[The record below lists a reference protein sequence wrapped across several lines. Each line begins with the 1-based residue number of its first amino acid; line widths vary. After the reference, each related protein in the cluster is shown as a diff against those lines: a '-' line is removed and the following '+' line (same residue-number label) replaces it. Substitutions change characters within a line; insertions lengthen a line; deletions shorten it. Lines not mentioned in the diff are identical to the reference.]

1 MLNNLIENFDMKG
14 RSMNKNKQ
22 KQGNSVYKTIMTILA
37 TAIVTFIITTVWI
50 YGSAT
55 NSSTETAI
63 GNATKS
69 SSLSAKLS
77 VIRNKIDQEY
87 IGEIDENALIEG
99 AIKGYVAGLGDEYT
113 EYLPKTEMTSFT
125 EDIEGEF
132 VGIGVYITKDTE
144 NNQILVYGTIPDSP
158 AEGAGLKTGDII
170 TSVDGVE
177 CNGDD
182 YDTITNSIKGKEGT
196 KVNIGILRNGEELNF
211 EIERKTVEVKHVTS
225 QKLENNIGYISIASF
240 EGDVSTQFENA
251 YNDLANQGITSLIID
266 IRNNGGGIVDEAIDI
281 AEMMT
286 DKGQTLLI
294 ESDKNGDE
302 EVITSEKDKTITMP
316 IVLLVNEYS
325 ASASEILAG
334 ILKENVKNA
343 TLIGNTTYGKGV
355 IQTLYPLTDGS
366 GIKITTNEYF
376 TPNHNKINKI
386 GVEPDIKIDDYLYT
400 GTFDLEN
407 DTQLKKAIE
416 ELE

>member
-1 MLNNLIENFDMKG
+1 
-14 RSMNKNKQ
+14 MNTKKRKQ
-22 KQGNSVYKTIMTILA
+22 DNSIYKTIMTIIA

-50 YGSAT
+50 FGSAT
-55 NSSTETAI
+55 NISTESAI
-63 GNATKS
+63 GNAAKS

-77 VIRNKIDQEY
+77 IIRNKINEEY
-87 IGEIDENALIEG
+87 IGEINENDLIEG
-99 AIKGYVAGLGDEYT
+99 AIKGYVSGLNDVYT
-113 EYLPKTEMTSFT
+113 EYLPESEMSSYT

-132 VGIGVYITKDTE
+132 VGIGVYITKDAE

-158 AEGAGLKTGDII
+158 AEEAGLKTGDII

-196 KVNIGILRNGEELNF
+196 KVSIGILRNGEELSF
-211 EIERKTVEVKHVTS
+211 EIERKTVEVKHITF
-225 QKLENNIGYISIASF
+225 QKLENNIGYINISSF
-240 EGDVSTQFENA
+240 EGDVSAQFETA

-266 IRNNGGGIVDEAIDI
+266 IRNNGGGIVDEALDI

-286 DKGQTLLI
+286 EKGQILLI
-294 ESDKNGDE
+294 ESDKNGNE
-302 EVITSEKDKTITMP
+302 EVIKSEKSKTITMP
-316 IVLLVNEYS
+316 IMLLVNEYS

-334 ILKENVKNA
+334 ILKENVENA

-376 TPNHNKINKI
+376 TPNHNEINKTGI
-386 GVEPDIKIDDYLYT
+386 EPDIKVDDYLFT
-400 GTFDLEN
+400 GILDLDN
-407 DTQLKKAIE
+407 DIQLKRAIE
-416 ELE
+416 ELM

>member
-1 MLNNLIENFDMKG
+1 
-14 RSMNKNKQ
+14 MNTKKRKQ
-22 KQGNSVYKTIMTILA
+22 DNSIYKTIMTIIA

-50 YGSAT
+50 FGSAT
-55 NSSTETAI
+55 NISTESAI
-63 GNATKS
+63 GNAAKS

-77 VIRNKIDQEY
+77 IIRNKINEEY
-87 IGEIDENALIEG
+87 IGEINENDLIEG
-99 AIKGYVAGLGDEYT
+99 AIKGYVSGLNDVYT
-113 EYLPKTEMTSFT
+113 EYLPESEMSSYT

-132 VGIGVYITKDTE
+132 VGIGVYITKDAE

-158 AEGAGLKTGDII
+158 AEEAGLKTGDII

-196 KVNIGILRNGEELNF
+196 KVSIGILRNGEELSF
-211 EIERKTVEVKHVTS
+211 EIERKTVEVKHITF
-225 QKLENNIGYISIASF
+225 QKLENNIGYINISSF
-240 EGDVSTQFENA
+240 EGDVSAQFETA

-266 IRNNGGGIVDEAIDI
+266 IRNNGGGIVDEALDI

-286 DKGQTLLI
+286 EKGQILLI
-294 ESDKNGDE
+294 ESDKNGNE
-302 EVITSEKDKTITMP
+302 EVIKSEKSKTITMP
-316 IVLLVNEYS
+316 IMLLVNEYS

-334 ILKENVKNA
+334 ILKENVENA

-376 TPNHNKINKI
+376 TPNHNEINKI
-386 GVEPDIKIDDYLYT
+386 GIEPDIKVDDYLFT
-400 GTFDLEN
+400 GILDLDN
-407 DTQLKKAIE
+407 DIQLKRAIE
-416 ELE
+416 ELM

>member
-1 MLNNLIENFDMKG
+1 
-14 RSMNKNKQ
+14 MNTKKRKQ
-22 KQGNSVYKTIMTILA
+22 DNSIYKTIMTIIA

-50 YGSAT
+50 FGSAT
-55 NSSTETAI
+55 NISTESAI
-63 GNATKS
+63 GNAAKS

-77 VIRNKIDQEY
+77 IIRNKINEEY
-87 IGEIDENALIEG
+87 IGEINENDLIEG
-99 AIKGYVAGLGDEYT
+99 AIKGYVSGLNDVYT
-113 EYLPKTEMTSFT
+113 EYLPESEMSSYT

-132 VGIGVYITKDTE
+132 VGIGVYITKDAE

-158 AEGAGLKTGDII
+158 AEEAGLKTGDII

-196 KVNIGILRNGEELNF
+196 KVSIGILRNSEELSF
-211 EIERKTVEVKHVTS
+211 EIERKTVEVKHITF
-225 QKLENNIGYISIASF
+225 QKLENNIGYINISSF
-240 EGDVSTQFENA
+240 EGDVSAQFETA

-266 IRNNGGGIVDEAIDI
+266 IRNNGGGIVDEALDI

-286 DKGQTLLI
+286 EKGQILLI
-294 ESDKNGDE
+294 ESDKNGNE
-302 EVITSEKDKTITMP
+302 EIIKSEKSKTITMP
-316 IVLLVNEYS
+316 IMLLVNEYS

-334 ILKENVKNA
+334 ILKENVENA

-376 TPNHNKINKI
+376 TPNHNEINKI
-386 GVEPDIKIDDYLYT
+386 GIEPDIKVDDYLFT
-400 GTFDLEN
+400 GILDLDN
-407 DTQLKKAIE
+407 DIQLKRAIE
-416 ELE
+416 ELM

>member
-1 MLNNLIENFDMKG
+1 
-14 RSMNKNKQ
+14 MNINKK
-22 KQGNSVYKTIMTILA
+22 KQGNSIYKTIMTIIA
-37 TAIVTFIITTVWI
+37 TAIITSIVTIVWI
-50 YGSAT
+50 YGSAEL
-55 NSSTETAI
+55 SSTESAI
-63 GNATKS
+63 GSAAKS

-87 IGEIDENALIEG
+87 IGEIDENDLIEG
-99 AIKGYVAGLGDEYT
+99 AIKGYVSGLNDEYT
-113 EYLPKTEMTSFT
+113 EYLTVDEMSSFT

-144 NNQILVYGTIPDSP
+144 NNTILVYGTIPDSP
-158 AEGAGLKTGDII
+158 AQVAGLKTGDII

-182 YDTITNSIKGKEGT
+182 YDTITNSIKGVEGT
-196 KVNIGILRNGEELNF
+196 KVTIGILRDGEELSF

-225 QKLENNIGYISIASF
+225 QKLENNIGYIYISSF
-240 EGDVSTQFENA
+240 EGDVSSQFEEA

-266 IRNNGGGIVDEAIDI
+266 IRNNGGGIVDESLDI

-286 DKGQTLLI
+286 DKGQILLI
-294 ESDKNGDE
+294 ESDKNGEE
-302 EVITSEKDKTITMP
+302 EVIKAGEDKTITMP

-334 ILKENVKNA
+334 ILKENVENA

-376 TPNHNKINKI
+376 TPNHNTINKI
-386 GVEPDIKIDDYLYT
+386 GVEPDIKVDDYLFL
-400 GTFDLEN
+400 GTLDLEN
-407 DTQLKKAIE
+407 DTQIKRAME
-416 ELE
+416 ELLQ

>member
-1 MLNNLIENFDMKG
+1 MNLYK
-14 RSMNKNKQ
+14 K
-22 KQGNSVYKTIMTILA
+22 KQGNSIYKTIMTIIA
-37 TAIVTFIITTVWI
+37 TAIITSIVTIVWI
-50 YGSAT
+50 YGSAEL
-55 NSSTETAI
+55 SSTESAI
-63 GNATKS
+63 GSAAKS

-87 IGEIDENALIEG
+87 IGEIDENDLIDG
-99 AIKGYVAGLGDEYT
+99 AIKGYVSGLNDEYT
-113 EYLPKTEMTSFT
+113 EYLTVDEMSSFT

-144 NNQILVYGTIPDSP
+144 NNTILVYGTIPDSP
-158 AEGAGLKTGDII
+158 AQVAGLKTGDII

-182 YDTITNSIKGKEGT
+182 YDTITNNIKGVEGT
-196 KVNIGILRNGEELNF
+196 KVTIGILRDGEELSF

-225 QKLENNIGYISIASF
+225 QKLENNIGYIYISSF
-240 EGDVSTQFENA
+240 EGDVSSQFEEA

-266 IRNNGGGIVDEAIDI
+266 IRNNGGGIVDESLDI

-294 ESDKNGDE
+294 ESDKNGEE
-302 EVITSEKDKTITMP
+302 EVIKAEEDKTITMP

-334 ILKENVKNA
+334 ILKENVENA

-376 TPNHNKINKI
+376 TPNHNTINKI
-386 GVEPDIKIDDYLYT
+386 GVEPDIKVDDYLFL
-400 GTFDLEN
+400 GTLDLEN
-407 DTQLKKAIE
+407 DTQIKRAME
-416 ELE
+416 ELLQ

>member
-1 MLNNLIENFDMKG
+1 
-14 RSMNKNKQ
+14 MNINKK
-22 KQGNSVYKTIMTILA
+22 KQGNSIYKTIMTIIA
-37 TAIVTFIITTVWI
+37 TAIITSIVTIVWI
-50 YGSAT
+50 YGSAEL
-55 NSSTETAI
+55 SSTESAI
-63 GNATKS
+63 GSAAKS

-87 IGEIDENALIEG
+87 IGEIGENDLIEG
-99 AIKGYVAGLGDEYT
+99 AIKGYVSGLNDEYT
-113 EYLPKTEMTSFT
+113 EYLTVDEMSSFT

-144 NNQILVYGTIPDSP
+144 NNTILVYGTIPDSP
-158 AEGAGLKTGDII
+158 AQVAGLKTGDII

-182 YDTITNSIKGKEGT
+182 YDTITNNIKGVEGT
-196 KVNIGILRNGEELNF
+196 KVTIGILRDGEELSF

-225 QKLENNIGYISIASF
+225 QKLENNIGYIYISSF
-240 EGDVSTQFENA
+240 EGDVSSQFEEA

-266 IRNNGGGIVDEAIDI
+266 IRNNGGGIVDESLDI

-294 ESDKNGDE
+294 ESDKNGEE
-302 EVITSEKDKTITMP
+302 EVIKAEEDKTITMP

-334 ILKENVKNA
+334 ILKENVENA

-376 TPNHNKINKI
+376 TPNHNTINKI
-386 GVEPDIKIDDYLYT
+386 GVEPDIKVDDYLFL
-400 GTFDLEN
+400 GTLDLDN
-407 DTQLKKAIE
+407 DTQIKRAME
-416 ELE
+416 ELLQ

>member
-1 MLNNLIENFDMKG
+1 MKVK
-14 RSMNKNKQ
+14 NKNK
-22 KQGNSVYKTIMTILA
+22 GNSVYKTIMTIVA
-37 TAIVTFIITTVWI
+37 TAIVTSIITTIWI
-50 YGSAT
+50 YGSAQLA
-55 NSSTETAI
+55 STESAI
-63 GNATKS
+63 GNAAKS
-69 SSLSAKLS
+69 SSLAAKLA
-77 VIRNKIDQEY
+77 VIRNKIDEEY
-87 IGEIDENALIEG
+87 IGEIDENDLIDG
-99 AIKGYVAGLGDEYT
+99 AIKGYVSGLNDVYT
-113 EYLPKTEMTSFT
+113 EYLTQDEMSTFT

-132 VGIGVYITKDTE
+132 VGIGVYITKDTGR
-144 NNQILVYGTIPDSP
+144 NLILVYGTIPDSP
-158 AEGAGLKTGDII
+158 AEKAGLKTGDII

-196 KVNIGILRNGEELNF
+196 KVKIGILRNDEEINF

-225 QKLENNIGYISIASF
+225 QVLDNNIGYIYISSF

-251 YNDLANQGITSLIID
+251 YNDLIKQGITSLIID
-266 IRNNGGGIVDEAIDI
+266 VRNNGGGIVNESLDI

-294 ESDKNGDE
+294 ESDKNGEE
-302 EVITSEKDKTITMP
+302 EVIKSEKDKTITMP

-334 ILKENVKNA
+334 ILKEDVDNC

-386 GVEPDIKIDDYLYT
+386 GIEPDIKVDDYLFT
-400 GTFDLEN
+400 GTLDKEN

-416 ELE
+416 ELNK

>member
-1 MLNNLIENFDMKG
+1 
-14 RSMNKNKQ
+14 MNINKK
-22 KQGNSVYKTIMTILA
+22 KQGNSIYKTIMTIIA
-37 TAIVTFIITTVWI
+37 TAIITSIVTIVWI
-50 YGSAT
+50 YGSAEL
-55 NSSTETAI
+55 SSTESAI
-63 GNATKS
+63 GSAAKS

-87 IGEIDENALIEG
+87 IGEIDENDLIEG
-99 AIKGYVAGLGDEYT
+99 AIKGYVSGLNDEYT
-113 EYLPKTEMTSFT
+113 EYLTVDEMSSFT

-144 NNQILVYGTIPDSP
+144 NNTILVYGTIPDSP
-158 AEGAGLKTGDII
+158 AQVAGLKTGDII

-182 YDTITNSIKGKEGT
+182 YDTITNNIKGVEGT
-196 KVNIGILRNGEELNF
+196 KVTIGILRDGEELSF

-225 QKLENNIGYISIASF
+225 QKLENNIGYIYISSF
-240 EGDVSTQFENA
+240 EGDVSSQFEEA

-266 IRNNGGGIVDEAIDI
+266 IRNNGGGIVDESLDI

-294 ESDKNGDE
+294 ESDKNGEE
-302 EVITSEKDKTITMP
+302 EVIKAEKDKTITMP

-334 ILKENVKNA
+334 ILKENVENA

-376 TPNHNKINKI
+376 TPNHNTINKI
-386 GVEPDIKIDDYLYT
+386 GVEPDIKVDDYLFL
-400 GTFDLEN
+400 GTLDLEN
-407 DTQLKKAIE
+407 DTQIKRAME
-416 ELE
+416 ELLQ

>member
-1 MLNNLIENFDMKG
+1 
-14 RSMNKNKQ
+14 MNTKKRKQ
-22 KQGNSVYKTIMTILA
+22 DNSIYKTIMTIIA

-50 YGSAT
+50 FGSAT
-55 NSSTETAI
+55 NISTESAI
-63 GNATKS
+63 GNAAKS

-77 VIRNKIDQEY
+77 IIRNKINEEY
-87 IGEIDENALIEG
+87 IGEINENDLIEG
-99 AIKGYVAGLGDEYT
+99 AIKGYVSGLNDVYT
-113 EYLPKTEMTSFT
+113 EYLPESEMSSYT

-132 VGIGVYITKDTE
+132 VGIGVYITKDAE

-158 AEGAGLKTGDII
+158 AEEAGLKTGDII

-196 KVNIGILRNGEELNF
+196 KVSIGILRNGEELNF
-211 EIERKTVEVKHVTS
+211 EIERKTVEVKHITF
-225 QKLENNIGYISIASF
+225 QKLENNIGYINISSF
-240 EGDVSTQFENA
+240 EGDVSAQFETA

-266 IRNNGGGIVDEAIDI
+266 IRNNGGGIVDEALDI

-286 DKGQTLLI
+286 EKGQILLI
-294 ESDKNGDE
+294 ESDKNGNE
-302 EVITSEKDKTITMP
+302 EIIKSEKSKTITMP
-316 IVLLVNEYS
+316 IMLLVNEYS

-334 ILKENVKNA
+334 ILKENVENA

-376 TPNHNKINKI
+376 TPNHNEINKI
-386 GVEPDIKIDDYLYT
+386 GIEPDIKVDDYLFT
-400 GTFDLEN
+400 GILDLDN
-407 DTQLKKAIE
+407 DIQLKRAIE
-416 ELE
+416 ELM

>member
-1 MLNNLIENFDMKG
+1 
-14 RSMNKNKQ
+14 MNTKKRKQ
-22 KQGNSVYKTIMTILA
+22 DNSIYKTIMTIIA

-50 YGSAT
+50 FGSAT
-55 NSSTETAI
+55 NISTESAI
-63 GNATKS
+63 GNAAKS

-77 VIRNKIDQEY
+77 IIRNKINEEY
-87 IGEIDENALIEG
+87 IGEINENDLIEG
-99 AIKGYVAGLGDEYT
+99 AIKGYVSGLNDVYT
-113 EYLPKTEMTSFT
+113 EYLPESEMSSYT

-132 VGIGVYITKDTE
+132 VGIGVYITKDAK

-158 AEGAGLKTGDII
+158 AEEAGLKTGDII

-196 KVNIGILRNGEELNF
+196 KVSIGILRNGEELSF
-211 EIERKTVEVKHVTS
+211 EIERKTVEVKHITF
-225 QKLENNIGYISIASF
+225 QKLENNIGYINISSF
-240 EGDVSTQFENA
+240 EGDVSAQFETA

-266 IRNNGGGIVDEAIDI
+266 IRNNGGGIVDEALDI

-286 DKGQTLLI
+286 EKGQILLI
-294 ESDKNGDE
+294 ESDKNGNE
-302 EVITSEKDKTITMP
+302 EIIKSEKSKTITMP
-316 IVLLVNEYS
+316 IMLLVNEYS

-334 ILKENVKNA
+334 ILKENVENA

-376 TPNHNKINKI
+376 TPNHNEINKI
-386 GVEPDIKIDDYLYT
+386 GIEPDIKVDDYLFT
-400 GTFDLEN
+400 GILDLDN
-407 DTQLKKAIE
+407 DIQLKRAIE
-416 ELE
+416 ELM

>member
-1 MLNNLIENFDMKG
+1 
-14 RSMNKNKQ
+14 MNTKKNKQ
-22 KQGNSVYKTIMTILA
+22 SNSIYKTIMTIVA
-37 TAIVTFIITTVWI
+37 TAIVTFVITTVWI
-50 YGSAT
+50 YSSAT
-55 NSSTETAI
+55 FTSTESAI
-63 GNATKS
+63 GNAAKAN
-69 SSLSAKLS
+69 SLAAKLS
-77 VIRNKIDQEY
+77 VIRKKIDQEY
-87 IGEIDENALIEG
+87 IGEVNENDLIEG

-113 EYLPKTEMTSFT
+113 EYLPAEDMSSFT

-132 VGIGVYITKDTE
+132 VGIGVYITKDVE

-158 AEGAGLKTGDII
+158 AEQAGLKTGDII

-196 KVNIGILRNGEELNF
+196 KVNIGIYRNGEELSF
-211 EIERKTVEVKHVTS
+211 EIERKTVEVKHVTY
-225 QKLENNIGYISIASF
+225 QKLDNNIGYINISGF

-251 YNDLANQGITSLIID
+251 YNDLNGQGITSLIID
-266 IRNNGGGIVDEAIDI
+266 IRSNGGGIVSEALDI

-294 ESDKNGDE
+294 ESDKNGKE
-302 EVITSEKDKTITMP
+302 EVIKAEKGKTITIP

-334 ILKENVKNA
+334 ILKEDVDNA
-343 TLIGNTTYGKGV
+343 TIIGNTTYGKGV

-366 GIKITTNEYF
+366 GIKITTNEF
-376 TPNHNKINKI
+376 LHQII
-386 GVEPDIKIDDYLYT
+386 IK
-400 GTFDLEN
+400 
-407 DTQLKKAIE
+407 
-416 ELE
+416 

>member
-1 MLNNLIENFDMKG
+1 
-14 RSMNKNKQ
+14 MNTKKRKQ
-22 KQGNSVYKTIMTILA
+22 DNSIYKTIMTIIA

-50 YGSAT
+50 LGSAT
-55 NSSTETAI
+55 NISTESAI
-63 GNATKS
+63 GNAAKS

-77 VIRNKIDQEY
+77 IIRNKINEEY
-87 IGEIDENALIEG
+87 IGEINENDLIEG
-99 AIKGYVAGLGDEYT
+99 AIKGYVSGLNDVYT
-113 EYLPKTEMTSFT
+113 EYLPESEMSSYT

-132 VGIGVYITKDTE
+132 VGIGVYITKDAE

-158 AEGAGLKTGDII
+158 AEEAGLKTGDII

-196 KVNIGILRNGEELNF
+196 KVSIGILRNGEELSF
-211 EIERKTVEVKHVTS
+211 EIERKTVEVKHITF
-225 QKLENNIGYISIASF
+225 QKLENNIGYINISSF
-240 EGDVSTQFENA
+240 EGDVSAQFETA

-266 IRNNGGGIVDEAIDI
+266 IRNNGGGIVDEALDI

-286 DKGQTLLI
+286 EKGKILLI
-294 ESDKNGDE
+294 ESDKNGNE
-302 EVITSEKDKTITMP
+302 EIIKSEKSKTITMP
-316 IVLLVNEYS
+316 IMLLVNEYS

-334 ILKENVKNA
+334 ILKENVENA

-376 TPNHNKINKI
+376 TPNHNEINKI
-386 GVEPDIKIDDYLYT
+386 GIEPDIKVDDYLFT
-400 GTFDLEN
+400 GILDLDN
-407 DTQLKKAIE
+407 DIQLKRAIE
-416 ELE
+416 ELM

>member
-1 MLNNLIENFDMKG
+1 
-14 RSMNKNKQ
+14 MNTKKRKQ
-22 KQGNSVYKTIMTILA
+22 DNSIYKTIMTIIA

-50 YGSAT
+50 FGSAT
-55 NSSTETAI
+55 NISTESAI
-63 GNATKS
+63 GNAAKS

-77 VIRNKIDQEY
+77 IIRNKINEEY
-87 IGEIDENALIEG
+87 IGEINENDLIEG
-99 AIKGYVAGLGDEYT
+99 AIKGYVSGLNDVYT
-113 EYLPKTEMTSFT
+113 EYLPESEMSSYT

-132 VGIGVYITKDTE
+132 VGIGVYITKDAE

-158 AEGAGLKTGDII
+158 AEEAGLKTGDII

-196 KVNIGILRNGEELNF
+196 KVSIGILRNGEALSF
-211 EIERKTVEVKHVTS
+211 EIERKTVEVKHITF
-225 QKLENNIGYISIASF
+225 QKLENNIGYINISSF
-240 EGDVSTQFENA
+240 EGDVSAQFETA

-266 IRNNGGGIVDEAIDI
+266 IRNNGGGIVDEALDI

-286 DKGQTLLI
+286 EKGQILLI
-294 ESDKNGDE
+294 ESDKNGNE
-302 EVITSEKDKTITMP
+302 EIIKSEKSKTITMP
-316 IVLLVNEYS
+316 IMLLVNEYS

-334 ILKENVKNA
+334 ILKENVENA

-376 TPNHNKINKI
+376 TPNHNEINKI
-386 GVEPDIKIDDYLYT
+386 GIEPDIKVDDYLFT
-400 GTFDLEN
+400 GILDLDN
-407 DTQLKKAIE
+407 DIQLKRAIE
-416 ELE
+416 ELM

>member
-1 MLNNLIENFDMKG
+1 
-14 RSMNKNKQ
+14 MNINKK
-22 KQGNSVYKTIMTILA
+22 KQGNSIYKTIMTIIA
-37 TAIVTFIITTVWI
+37 TAIITSIVTIVWI
-50 YGSAT
+50 YGSAEL
-55 NSSTETAI
+55 SSTESAI
-63 GNATKS
+63 GNAAKS

-87 IGEIDENALIEG
+87 IGEIDENDLIDG
-99 AIKGYVAGLGDEYT
+99 AIKGYVSGLNDEYT
-113 EYLPKTEMTSFT
+113 EYLTVDEMSSFT

-144 NNQILVYGTIPDSP
+144 NNTILVYGTIPDSP
-158 AEGAGLKTGDII
+158 AQASGLKTGDII

-182 YDTITNSIKGKEGT
+182 YDTITNNIKGVEGT
-196 KVNIGILRNGEELNF
+196 KVTIGILRDGEELSF

-225 QKLENNIGYISIASF
+225 QKLENNIGYIYISSF
-240 EGDVSTQFENA
+240 EGDVSSQFEEA

-266 IRNNGGGIVDEAIDI
+266 IRNNGGGIVDESLDI

-294 ESDKNGDE
+294 ESDKNGEE
-302 EVITSEKDKTITMP
+302 EVIKAEKDKTITMP

-334 ILKENVKNA
+334 ILKENVENA

-376 TPNHNKINKI
+376 TPNHNTINKI
-386 GVEPDIKIDDYLYT
+386 GVEPDIKVDDYLFL
-400 GTFDLEN
+400 GTLDLDN
-407 DTQLKKAIE
+407 DTQIKRAME
-416 ELE
+416 ELLQ

>member
-1 MLNNLIENFDMKG
+1 
-14 RSMNKNKQ
+14 MNINKK
-22 KQGNSVYKTIMTILA
+22 KQGNSIYKTIMTIIA
-37 TAIVTFIITTVWI
+37 TAIITSIVTIVWI
-50 YGSAT
+50 YGSAKL
-55 NSSTETAI
+55 SSTESAI
-63 GNATKS
+63 GSAAKS

-87 IGEIDENALIEG
+87 IGEIDENDLIEG
-99 AIKGYVAGLGDEYT
+99 AIKGYVSGLNDEYT
-113 EYLPKTEMTSFT
+113 EYLTVDEMSSFT

-144 NNQILVYGTIPDSP
+144 NNTILVYGTIPDSP
-158 AEGAGLKTGDII
+158 AQVAGLKTGDII

-182 YDTITNSIKGKEGT
+182 YDTITNSIKGVEGT
-196 KVNIGILRNGEELNF
+196 KVTIGILRDGEELSF

-225 QKLENNIGYISIASF
+225 QKLENNIGYIYISSF
-240 EGDVSTQFENA
+240 EGDVSSQFEEA

-266 IRNNGGGIVDEAIDI
+266 IRNNGGGIVDESLDI

-294 ESDKNGDE
+294 ESDKNGEE
-302 EVITSEKDKTITMP
+302 EVIKAEEDKTITMP

-334 ILKENVKNA
+334 ILKENVENA

-376 TPNHNKINKI
+376 TPNHNTINKI
-386 GVEPDIKIDDYLYT
+386 GVEPDIKVDDYLFL
-400 GTFDLEN
+400 GTLDLDN
-407 DTQLKKAIE
+407 DTQIKRAME
-416 ELE
+416 ELLQ

>member
-1 MLNNLIENFDMKG
+1 
-14 RSMNKNKQ
+14 MNINKK
-22 KQGNSVYKTIMTILA
+22 KQGNSIYKTIMTIIA
-37 TAIVTFIITTVWI
+37 TAIITSIVTIVWI
-50 YGSAT
+50 YGSAEL
-55 NSSTETAI
+55 SSTESAI
-63 GNATKS
+63 GSAAKS
-69 SSLSAKLS
+69 SSLAAKLAI
-77 VIRNKIDQEY
+77 IRNKIDEEY
-87 IGEIDENALIEG
+87 IGEIDENDLIEG
-99 AIKGYVAGLGDEYT
+99 AIKGYVSGLNDEYT
-113 EYLPKTEMTSFT
+113 EYLTVDEMSSFT

-144 NNQILVYGTIPDSP
+144 NNTILVYGTIPDSP
-158 AEGAGLKTGDII
+158 AQEAGLKTGDII

-182 YDTITNSIKGKEGT
+182 YDTITNSIKGMEGT
-196 KVNIGILRNGEELNF
+196 KVTIGILRDGEELSF

-225 QKLENNIGYISIASF
+225 QKLENNIGYIYISSF
-240 EGDVSTQFENA
+240 EGDVSSQFEEA

-266 IRNNGGGIVDEAIDI
+266 IRNNGGGIVDESLDI

-294 ESDKNGDE
+294 ESDKNGEE
-302 EVITSEKDKTITMP
+302 EVIKAEEDKTITMP

-334 ILKENVKNA
+334 ILKENVENA

-376 TPNHNKINKI
+376 TPNHNTINKI
-386 GVEPDIKIDDYLYT
+386 GVEPDIKVDDYLFL
-400 GTFDLEN
+400 GTLDLDN
-407 DTQLKKAIE
+407 DTQIKRAME
-416 ELE
+416 ELLQ

>member
-1 MLNNLIENFDMKG
+1 MKV
-14 RSMNKNKQ
+14 KNK
-22 KQGNSVYKTIMTILA
+22 KSGNSVYKTIMTIIA
-37 TAIVTFIITTVWI
+37 TAIVTSIITTVWI
-50 YGSAT
+50 YGSAKLT
-55 NSSTETAI
+55 STESAI
-63 GNATKS
+63 GSAAKS
-69 SSLSAKLS
+69 SSLAAKLA
-77 VIRNKIDQEY
+77 VIRNKIDEEF
-87 IGEIDENALIEG
+87 IGNINENDLIDG
-99 AIKGYVAGLGDEYT
+99 AIKGYVSGLNDIYT
-113 EYLPKTEMTSFT
+113 EYFTAEEMSSYT

-132 VGIGVYITKDTE
+132 VGIGVYITKDAE
-144 NNQILVYGTIPDSP
+144 RNLILVYGTIPDSP
-158 AEGAGLKTGDII
+158 AEKAGLKTGDII

-196 KVNIGILRNGEELNF
+196 KVKIGILRDGEELNF

-225 QKLENNIGYISIASF
+225 QVLDNNIGYIYIASF

-251 YNDLANQGITSLIID
+251 YNDLKNQGITSLIID
-266 IRNNGGGIVDEAIDI
+266 VRNNGGGIVDESLDI

-294 ESDKNGDE
+294 ESDKNGEE
-302 EVITSEKDKTITMP
+302 EVIKSEKEKTITMP

-334 ILKENVKNA
+334 ILKEDVDNC

-355 IQTLYPLTDGS
+355 IQILYPLTDGS

-376 TPNHNKINKI
+376 TPNHNKINKLGI
-386 GVEPDIKIDDYLYT
+386 EPDIKIDDYLFT
-400 GTFDLEN
+400 GTLDQEN

-416 ELE
+416 ELNK

>member
-1 MLNNLIENFDMKG
+1 
-14 RSMNKNKQ
+14 MNTKKRKQ
-22 KQGNSVYKTIMTILA
+22 DNSIYKTIMTIIA

-50 YGSAT
+50 FGSAT
-55 NSSTETAI
+55 NISTESAI
-63 GNATKS
+63 GNAAKS

-77 VIRNKIDQEY
+77 IIRNKINEEY
-87 IGEIDENALIEG
+87 IGEINENDLIEG
-99 AIKGYVAGLGDEYT
+99 AIKGYVSGLNDVYT
-113 EYLPKTEMTSFT
+113 EYLPESEMSSYT

-132 VGIGVYITKDTE
+132 VGIGVYITKDAK

-158 AEGAGLKTGDII
+158 AEEAGLKTGDII

-196 KVNIGILRNGEELNF
+196 KVSIGILRNGEELSF
-211 EIERKTVEVKHVTS
+211 EIERKTVEVKHITF
-225 QKLENNIGYISIASF
+225 QKLENNIGYINISSF
-240 EGDVSTQFENA
+240 EGDVSAQFETA

-266 IRNNGGGIVDEAIDI
+266 IRNNGGGIVDEALDI

-286 DKGQTLLI
+286 EKGQILLI
-294 ESDKNGDE
+294 ESDKNGNE
-302 EVITSEKDKTITMP
+302 EIIKSEKSKTITMP
-316 IVLLVNEYS
+316 IMLLVNEYS

-334 ILKENVKNA
+334 ILKENVENA

-376 TPNHNKINKI
+376 TPNHNTINKI
-386 GVEPDIKIDDYLYT
+386 GVEPDIKVDDYLFL
-400 GTFDLEN
+400 GTLDLEN
-407 DTQLKKAIE
+407 DTQIKRAME
-416 ELE
+416 ELLQ

>member
-1 MLNNLIENFDMKG
+1 
-14 RSMNKNKQ
+14 MNTKKRKQ
-22 KQGNSVYKTIMTILA
+22 DNSIYKTIMTIIA

-50 YGSAT
+50 FGSAT
-55 NSSTETAI
+55 NISTESAI
-63 GNATKS
+63 GNAAKS

-77 VIRNKIDQEY
+77 IIRNKINEEY
-87 IGEIDENALIEG
+87 IGEINENDLIEG
-99 AIKGYVAGLGDEYT
+99 AIKGYVSGLNDVYT
-113 EYLPKTEMTSFT
+113 EYLPESEMSSYT

-132 VGIGVYITKDTE
+132 VGIGVYITKDAE

-158 AEGAGLKTGDII
+158 AEEAGLKTGDII

-196 KVNIGILRNGEELNF
+196 KVSIGILRNGEELSF
-211 EIERKTVEVKHVTS
+211 EIERKTVEVKHITF
-225 QKLENNIGYISIASF
+225 QKLENNIGYINISSF
-240 EGDVSTQFENA
+240 EGDVSAQFETA

-266 IRNNGGGIVDEAIDI
+266 IRNNGGGIVDEALDI

-286 DKGQTLLI
+286 EKGQILLI
-294 ESDKNGDE
+294 ESDKNGNE
-302 EVITSEKDKTITMP
+302 EIIKSEKSKTITMP
-316 IVLLVNEYS
+316 IMLLVNEYS

-334 ILKENVKNA
+334 ILKENVENA

-376 TPNHNKINKI
+376 TPNHNEINKI
-386 GVEPDIKIDDYLYT
+386 GIEPNIKVDDYLFT
-400 GTFDLEN
+400 GILDLDN
-407 DTQLKKAIE
+407 DIQLKRAIE
-416 ELE
+416 ELM

>member
-1 MLNNLIENFDMKG
+1 
-14 RSMNKNKQ
+14 MNINKK
-22 KQGNSVYKTIMTILA
+22 KQGNSIYKTIMTIIA
-37 TAIVTFIITTVWI
+37 TAIITSIVTIVWI
-50 YGSAT
+50 YGSAEL
-55 NSSTETAI
+55 SSTESAI
-63 GNATKS
+63 GSAAKS

-87 IGEIDENALIEG
+87 IGEINENDLIEG
-99 AIKGYVAGLGDEYT
+99 AIKGYVSGLNDEYT
-113 EYLPKTEMTSFT
+113 EYLTVDEMSSFT

-144 NNQILVYGTIPDSP
+144 NNTILVYGTIQDSP
-158 AEGAGLKTGDII
+158 AQVAGLKTGDII

-182 YDTITNSIKGKEGT
+182 YDTITNSIKGVEGT
-196 KVNIGILRNGEELNF
+196 KVTIGILRDGEELSF

-225 QKLENNIGYISIASF
+225 QKLENNIGYIYISSF
-240 EGDVSTQFENA
+240 EGDVSSQFEEA

-266 IRNNGGGIVDEAIDI
+266 IRNNGGGIVDESLDI

-294 ESDKNGDE
+294 ESDKNGEE
-302 EVITSEKDKTITMP
+302 EVIKAEKDKTITMP
-316 IVLLVNEYS
+316 IVLLINEYS

-334 ILKENVKNA
+334 ILKENVENA

-366 GIKITTNEYF
+366 GIKVTTNEYF
-376 TPNHNKINKI
+376 TPNHNTINKI
-386 GVEPDIKIDDYLYT
+386 GVEPDIKVDDYLFL
-400 GTFDLEN
+400 GTLDLEN
-407 DTQLKKAIE
+407 DTQIKRAME
-416 ELE
+416 ELLQ

>member
-1 MLNNLIENFDMKG
+1 MKVK
-14 RSMNKNKQ
+14 NKNKS
-22 KQGNSVYKTIMTILA
+22 NSVYKTIMTIVT
-37 TAIVTFIITTVWI
+37 TAIVTSIITTVWI
-50 YGSAT
+50 YGSAQLT
-55 NSSTETAI
+55 STESAI
-63 GNATKS
+63 GNAAKS
-69 SSLSAKLS
+69 SSLAAKLA
-77 VIRNKIDQEY
+77 VIRNKIDEEY
-87 IGEIDENALIEG
+87 IGEIDENDLIDG
-99 AIKGYVAGLGDEYT
+99 AIKGYVSGLNDVYT
-113 EYLPKTEMTSFT
+113 EYLTQDEMSTFT

-144 NNQILVYGTIPDSP
+144 RNLILVYGTIPDSP
-158 AEGAGLKTGDII
+158 AEKAGLKTGDII

-196 KVNIGILRNGEELNF
+196 KVKIGILRNDEEINF

-225 QKLENNIGYISIASF
+225 QVLDNNIGYIYISSF

-251 YNDLANQGITSLIID
+251 YNDLIKQGITSLIID
-266 IRNNGGGIVDEAIDI
+266 VRNNGGGIVNESLDI

-294 ESDKNGDE
+294 ESDKNGEE
-302 EVITSEKDKTITMP
+302 EVIKSEKDKTITIP

-334 ILKENVKNA
+334 ILKEDVDNC

-386 GVEPDIKIDDYLYT
+386 GIEPDIKVDDYLFN
-400 GTFDLEN
+400 GTLDKEN

-416 ELE
+416 ELNK

>member
-1 MLNNLIENFDMKG
+1 MNINNK
-14 RSMNKNKQ
+14 
-22 KQGNSVYKTIMTILA
+22 KQGNSIYKTIMTIIA
-37 TAIVTFIITTVWI
+37 TAIITSIVTIVWI
-50 YGSAT
+50 YGSAEL
-55 NSSTETAI
+55 SSTESAI
-63 GNATKS
+63 GSAAKS

-87 IGEIDENALIEG
+87 IGEIDENDLIEG
-99 AIKGYVAGLGDEYT
+99 AIKGYVSGLNDEYT
-113 EYLPKTEMTSFT
+113 EYLTVNEMSSFT

-144 NNQILVYGTIPDSP
+144 NNTILVYGTIPDSP
-158 AEGAGLKTGDII
+158 AQVAGLKTGDII

-182 YDTITNSIKGKEGT
+182 YDTITNNIKGVEGT
-196 KVNIGILRNGEELNF
+196 KVTIGILRDGEELSF

-225 QKLENNIGYISIASF
+225 QKLENNIGYIYISSF
-240 EGDVSTQFENA
+240 EGDVSSQFEEA

-266 IRNNGGGIVDEAIDI
+266 IRNNGGGIVDESLDI

-294 ESDKNGDE
+294 ESDKNGEE
-302 EVITSEKDKTITMP
+302 EVIKAEEDKTITMP

-334 ILKENVKNA
+334 ILKENVENA

-376 TPNHNKINKI
+376 TPNHNTINKI
-386 GVEPDIKIDDYLYT
+386 GVEPDIKVDDYLFL
-400 GTFDLEN
+400 GTLDLDN
-407 DTQLKKAIE
+407 DTQIKRAME
-416 ELE
+416 ELLQ

>member
-1 MLNNLIENFDMKG
+1 MKVK
-14 RSMNKNKQ
+14 NKNKS
-22 KQGNSVYKTIMTILA
+22 NSVYKTIMTIVT
-37 TAIVTFIITTVWI
+37 TAIVTSIITTVWI
-50 YGSAT
+50 YGSAQLT
-55 NSSTETAI
+55 STESAI
-63 GNATKS
+63 GNAAKS
-69 SSLSAKLS
+69 SSLAAKLA
-77 VIRNKIDQEY
+77 VIRNKIDEEY
-87 IGEIDENALIEG
+87 IGEIDENDLIDG
-99 AIKGYVAGLGDEYT
+99 AIKGYVSGLNDVYT
-113 EYLPKTEMTSFT
+113 EYLTQDEMSTFT

-144 NNQILVYGTIPDSP
+144 RNLILVYGTIPDSP
-158 AEGAGLKTGDII
+158 AEKAGLKTGDII

-196 KVNIGILRNGEELNF
+196 KVKIGILRNDEEINF

-225 QKLENNIGYISIASF
+225 QVLDNNIGYIYISSF

-251 YNDLANQGITSLIID
+251 YNDLIKQGITSLIID
-266 IRNNGGGIVDEAIDI
+266 VRNNGGGIVNESLDI

-294 ESDKNGDE
+294 ESDKNGEE
-302 EVITSEKDKTITMP
+302 EVIKSEKDKTITIP

-334 ILKENVKNA
+334 ILKEDVDNC

-386 GVEPDIKIDDYLYT
+386 GIEPDIKVDDYLFT
-400 GTFDLEN
+400 GTLDKEN

-416 ELE
+416 ELNK

>member
-1 MLNNLIENFDMKG
+1 
-14 RSMNKNKQ
+14 MNTKKRKQ
-22 KQGNSVYKTIMTILA
+22 DNSIYKTIMTIIA

-50 YGSAT
+50 FGSAT
-55 NSSTETAI
+55 NISTESTI
-63 GNATKS
+63 GNAAKS

-77 VIRNKIDQEY
+77 IIRNKINEEY
-87 IGEIDENALIEG
+87 IGEINENDLIEG
-99 AIKGYVAGLGDEYT
+99 AIKGYVSGLNDVYT
-113 EYLPKTEMTSFT
+113 EYLPESEMSSYT

-132 VGIGVYITKDTE
+132 VGIGVYITKDAK

-158 AEGAGLKTGDII
+158 AEEAGLKTGDII

-196 KVNIGILRNGEELNF
+196 KVSIGILRNGEELSF
-211 EIERKTVEVKHVTS
+211 EIERKTVEVKHITF
-225 QKLENNIGYISIASF
+225 QKLENNIGYINISSF
-240 EGDVSTQFENA
+240 EGDVSAQFETA

-266 IRNNGGGIVDEAIDI
+266 IRNNGGGIVDEALDI
-281 AEMMT
+281 AKMMT
-286 DKGQTLLI
+286 EKGQILLI
-294 ESDKNGDE
+294 ESDKNGNE
-302 EVITSEKDKTITMP
+302 EVIKSEKSKTITMP
-316 IVLLVNEYS
+316 IMLLVNEYS

-334 ILKENVKNA
+334 ILKENVENA

-376 TPNHNKINKI
+376 TPNHNEINKI
-386 GVEPDIKIDDYLYT
+386 GIEPDIKVDDYLFT
-400 GTFDLEN
+400 GILDLDN
-407 DTQLKKAIE
+407 DIQLKRAIE
-416 ELE
+416 ELM

>member
-1 MLNNLIENFDMKG
+1 MKV
-14 RSMNKNKQ
+14 KNK
-22 KQGNSVYKTIMTILA
+22 KSGNSVYKTIMTIIA
-37 TAIVTFIITTVWI
+37 TAIVTSIITTVWI

-55 NSSTETAI
+55 LNSTESSI
-63 GNATKS
+63 GNAAKS
-69 SSLSAKLS
+69 SSLAAKLA

-87 IGEIDENALIEG
+87 IGDINENDLIEG
-99 AIKGYVAGLGDEYT
+99 AIKGYVSGLNDVYT
-113 EYLPKTEMTSFT
+113 EYLTADEMSSFT

-132 VGIGVYITKDTE
+132 VGIGVYMTKDTE
-144 NNQILVYGTIPDSP
+144 RNLILVYGTIPDSP
-158 AEGAGLKTGDII
+158 AEEAGLKTGDII
-170 TSVDGVE
+170 TSVDDVE

-182 YDTITNSIKGKEGT
+182 YDTIANSIKGIEGT
-196 KVNIGILRNGEELNF
+196 KVKIGILRDGEELNF

-225 QKLENNIGYISIASF
+225 QVLDNNIGYIYISSF

-251 YNDLANQGITSLIID
+251 YNDLKNQGITSLIID
-266 IRNNGGGIVDEAIDI
+266 LRNNGGGIVDESLDI
-281 AEMMT
+281 AETMT

-294 ESDKNGDE
+294 ESDKNGE
-302 EVITSEKDKTITMP
+302 EEIIKSEKDKTITMP

-334 ILKENVKNA
+334 ILKEDVDNC

-386 GVEPDIKIDDYLYT
+386 GIEPDIKVDDYLFT
-400 GTFDLEN
+400 GTLDKEK
-407 DTQLKKAIE
+407 DTQLKRAIE
-416 ELE
+416 ELNK

>member
-1 MLNNLIENFDMKG
+1 MKV
-14 RSMNKNKQ
+14 KNK
-22 KQGNSVYKTIMTILA
+22 KTGNSVYKTIMTIIA
-37 TAIVTFIITTVWI
+37 TAIVTSIITTVWI

-55 NSSTETAI
+55 LNSTESSI
-63 GNATKS
+63 GNAAKS
-69 SSLSAKLS
+69 SSLAAKLA

-87 IGEIDENALIEG
+87 IGDINENDLIEG
-99 AIKGYVAGLGDEYT
+99 AIKGYVSGLNDVYT
-113 EYLPKTEMTSFT
+113 EYLTADEMSSFT

-132 VGIGVYITKDTE
+132 VGIGVYMTKDTE
-144 NNQILVYGTIPDSP
+144 RNLILVYGTIPDSP
-158 AEGAGLKTGDII
+158 AEEAGLKTGDII
-170 TSVDGVE
+170 TSVDDVE

-182 YDTITNSIKGKEGT
+182 YDTIANSIKGIEGT
-196 KVNIGILRNGEELNF
+196 KVKIGILRDGEELNF

-225 QKLENNIGYISIASF
+225 QVLDNNIGYIYISSF

-251 YNDLANQGITSLIID
+251 YNDLKNQGITSLIID
-266 IRNNGGGIVDEAIDI
+266 VRNNGGGIVDESLDI

-294 ESDKNGDE
+294 ESDKNGE
-302 EVITSEKDKTITMP
+302 EEIIKSEKDKTITMP

-334 ILKENVKNA
+334 ILKEDVDNC

-386 GVEPDIKIDDYLYT
+386 GIEPDIKVDDYLFT
-400 GTFDLEN
+400 GTLDKEK

-416 ELE
+416 ELNK

>member
-1 MLNNLIENFDMKG
+1 MKV
-14 RSMNKNKQ
+14 KNK
-22 KQGNSVYKTIMTILA
+22 KSGNSVYKTIMTIIA
-37 TAIVTFIITTVWI
+37 TAIVTSIITTVWI

-55 NSSTETAI
+55 LNSTESSI
-63 GNATKS
+63 GNAAKS
-69 SSLSAKLS
+69 SSLAAKLA

-87 IGEIDENALIEG
+87 IGDINENDLIEG
-99 AIKGYVAGLGDEYT
+99 AIKGYVSGLNDVYT
-113 EYLPKTEMTSFT
+113 EYLTADEMSSFT

-132 VGIGVYITKDTE
+132 VGIGVYMTKDTE
-144 NNQILVYGTIPDSP
+144 RNLILVYGTIPDSP
-158 AEGAGLKTGDII
+158 AEEAGLKTGDII

-182 YDTITNSIKGKEGT
+182 YDTIANSIKGIEGT
-196 KVNIGILRNGEELNF
+196 KVKIGILRDGEELNF
-211 EIERKTVEVKHVTS
+211 EIERKIVEVKHVTS
-225 QKLENNIGYISIASF
+225 QVLDNNIGYIYISSF

-251 YNDLANQGITSLIID
+251 YNDLKNQGITSLIID
-266 IRNNGGGIVDEAIDI
+266 VRNNGGGIVDESLDI

-294 ESDKNGDE
+294 ESDKNGE
-302 EVITSEKDKTITMP
+302 EEIIKSEKDKTITMP

-334 ILKENVKNA
+334 ILKEDVDNC

-386 GVEPDIKIDDYLYT
+386 GIEPDIKVDDYLFT
-400 GTFDLEN
+400 GTLDKEK
-407 DTQLKKAIE
+407 DTQLKRAIE
-416 ELE
+416 ELNK